1 MSVAIVAVL
10 ATHTLFGKS
19 VKNNHY
25 CYRQVSKSTSHDT
38 EKITRIGLT
47 VSLTKQYLEDPS
59 TFGVLLPFATTI
71 IGSLG
76 FTKHTVFIKH
86 IGVNYFKINA
96 KIAVRIHF
104 IKKIKNI
111 FDTDQNKNILTDV
124 LKCTYIFI
132 LVSVKCIFYFFY
144 FKINQGF

>member
-1 MSVAIVAVL
+1 M
-10 ATHTLFGKS
+10 
-19 VKNNHY
+19 
-25 CYRQVSKSTSHDT
+25 
-38 EKITRIGLT
+38 
-47 VSLTKQYLEDPS
+47 SLTKQYLEDPS
-59 TFGVLLPFATTI
+59 TFGVLLPFATTV

-76 FTKHTVFIKH
+76 LTKHTVFIKH

-124 LKCTYIFI
+124 SKCTYIFI
-132 LVSVKCIFYFFY
+132 LVSVKCIFYIFY